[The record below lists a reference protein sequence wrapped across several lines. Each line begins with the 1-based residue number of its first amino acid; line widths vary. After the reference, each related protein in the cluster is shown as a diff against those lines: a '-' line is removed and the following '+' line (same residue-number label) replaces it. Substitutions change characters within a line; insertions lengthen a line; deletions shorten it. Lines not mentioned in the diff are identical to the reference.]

1 MRQRENNRNILQI
14 GKANDRDFVIA
25 SKLFFFLIIRN
36 FTAPQTI
43 RIESGISHVMEQY
56 DRSFKVQQLMGAD
69 AKQFNPSEAKKN
81 MSSMPP
87 VKKGVSFKVGM
98 NK

>member
-1 MRQRENNRNILQI
+1 
-14 GKANDRDFVIA
+14 
-25 SKLFFFLIIRN
+25 
-36 FTAPQTI
+36 
-43 RIESGISHVMEQY
+43 MEQY